1 VVDLPPGIRSIHVKG
16 HRPRVYV
23 GPVFLL
29 QLLRISFLDNNEL
42 INTDKA
48 NDDAY
53 ITIEEINTYKLL
65 LGLWIILM
73 HRHPN
78 IEVIGFNH
86 STSLLQ

>member
-1 VVDLPPGIRSIHVKG
+1 
-16 HRPRVYV
+16 
-23 GPVFLL
+23 VFLL
-29 QLLRISFLDNNEL
+29 QLLRISLLDNNEL
-42 INTDKA
+42 INTDKT

-65 LGLWIILM
+65 LGLWIIPM